1 MLASDRQKRRVI
13 LGGSGWLPRPLRVA
27 VRERLLE
34 RLELGRARRSPL
46 FLVGHPKSGN
56 TWLRTMVSR
65 AYQARYGLPDT
76 LVLKSD
82 ELALADPKLP
92 RFCVTNGHYS
102 YERVVGRILDATGGN
117 YAVLFLSAALAYP
130 LAVLAM
136 ALILRRSRAA
146 TASTPEP

>member
-13 LGGSGWLPRPLRVA
+13 LGGSAWLPRPLRVA
-27 VRERLLE
+27 VRELLLE

-82 ELALADPKLP
+82 ELALADPKAFGAL
-92 RFCVTNGHYS
+92 
-102 YERVVGRILDATGGN
+102 
-117 YAVLFLSAALAYP
+117 AALAK
-130 LAVLAM
+130 
-136 ALILRRSRAA
+136 SQAA
-146 TASTPEP
+146 